1 MQVENRDSNFS
12 NIQLELLKMY
22 STDVKD
28 EELLEIKKFLSD
40 YFSKKAIKEA
50 DEIWDKNGLSNDDMD
65 RWLNEQ

>member
-28 EELLEIKKFLSD
+28 KELLEIKNFLSD
-40 YFSKKAIKEA
+40 YFSKKSIKEA
-50 DEIWDKNGLSNDDMD
+50 DEIWDKTGLSNDNMD